1 MTNLVEHALQKGVQ
15 TITLYALSTENLKRP
30 KEEIQFL
37 FELIEEYFQ
46 RYTPRL
52 SRYDAR
58 LRVIGDI
65 SLLPPPVQEKIRR
78 VEQETAHRKSK
89 CVQLAICYGAR
100 TEIICAVNQAVRLG
114 KLVDERSFAKL
125 LYTQG
130 APDPDLII
138 RTGGE
143 ERLSNFLLY
152 QAAYSELYFS
162 KKLFPDFSTGD
173 LDKAFFAY
181 AKRTRRFGKTD
192 AQIRAQKKNT
202 SAVICRTRR
211 EKV

>member
-1 MTNLVEHALQKGVQ
+1 MTNLVEYALQKGVQ

-30 KEEIQFL
+30 KEEIEFL
-37 FELIEEYFQ
+37 FTLMEEYFQ
-46 RYTPRL
+46 RYTQRL

-65 SLLPPPVQEKIRR
+65 SLLPPSLQAQIRK
-78 VEQETAHRKSK
+78 VEQETAQYTSK

-100 TEIICAVNQAVRLG
+100 LEIIRAVNQAVRLG

-130 APDPDLII
+130 EADPDLII

-162 KKLFPDFSTGD
+162 KKLFPDFSAGD

-181 AKRTRRFGKTD
+181 ANRTRRFGKTD
-192 AQIRAQKKNT
+192 AQIRAQKKKT
-202 SAVICRTRR
+202 SMAGCHTRR
-211 EKV
+211 KQV